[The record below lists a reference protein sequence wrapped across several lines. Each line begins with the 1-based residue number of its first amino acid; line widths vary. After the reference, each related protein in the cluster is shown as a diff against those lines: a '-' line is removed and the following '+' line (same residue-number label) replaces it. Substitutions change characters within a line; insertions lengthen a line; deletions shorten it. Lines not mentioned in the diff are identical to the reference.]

1 MLANVDSRAL
11 WKHQP
16 FVEVSVEYTLSLVV
30 GLVGIAISA
39 VLFAGHIVA

>member
-1 MLANVDSRAL
+1 MLTIGRFDNINY
-11 WKHQP
+11 

-30 GLVGIAISA
+30 GLAGIAVSA